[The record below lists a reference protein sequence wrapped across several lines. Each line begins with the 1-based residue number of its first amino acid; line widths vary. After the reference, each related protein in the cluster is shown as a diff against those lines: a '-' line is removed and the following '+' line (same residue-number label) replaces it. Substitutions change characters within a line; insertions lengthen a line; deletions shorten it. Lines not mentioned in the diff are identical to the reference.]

1 MLHPV
6 VMAGGSG
13 TRFWPRSRRRRPK
26 QLIRVF
32 GQGTMIQQTVARLE
46 GEVPP
51 ESFLVVTTREQA
63 PEIAAQLPEL
73 KPEQIVAEP
82 CGRDTSACIAL
93 AAFLVRRKDPEAVMF
108 VLSADHT
115 ISPAREFAR
124 CLKEAARIAVEHR
137 ALVAFGI
144 RPSHPSELYGYIRRG
159 APLTG
164 WSGALP
170 AFRLAEF
177 KEKPSR
183 AAAEEYL
190 RAGDYYW
197 NSGNFVWR
205 AADIL
210 DAFKR
215 FMPELHAALER
226 IEPDLGTPRQ
236 EAVLERVYP
245 TLPKLSI
252 DYGVMEK
259 APNAVLVEAQFQ
271 WDDVGAWDS
280 IARHHP
286 ADEHGNHVLA
296 RHAGIDTRNCIV
308 VGEEGH
314 LLTTIGVE
322 DLIVV
327 QTRDA
332 TLICDRR
339 RAGHVK
345 MLVDML
351 KAQGLEAHL

>member
-6 VMAGGSG
+6 IMAGGSG

-26 QLIRVF
+26 QLIRIF

-51 ESFLVVTTREQA
+51 ESFLIVTTLDQA
-63 PEIAAQLPEL
+63 AEIAAQLPEL
-73 KPEQIVAEP
+73 KPDQIIAEP

-93 AAFLVRRKDPEAVMF
+93 AAFLVRKKDPDAVMA

-124 CLKEAARIAVEHR
+124 CLKEAAVIAAEHR
-137 ALVAFGI
+137 ALVTFGI
-144 RPSHPSELYGYIRRG
+144 RPSHPSELYGYVRRG
-159 APLTG
+159 APLAG
-164 WSGALP
+164 WTGALP

-177 KEKPSR
+177 KEKPTR
-183 AAAEEYL
+183 AVAEGFL
-190 RAGDYYW
+190 KSGDYYW

-210 DAFKR
+210 DAFRK
-215 FMPELHAALER
+215 FMPELHDALAR

-236 EAVLERVYP
+236 CAALERVYP

-286 ADEHGNHVLA
+286 ADENGNHVLA
-296 RHAGIDTRNCIV
+296 RHAGLDTRNCIV
-308 VGEEGH
+308 VGDEGH
-314 LLTTIGVE
+314 LITTVGVE
-322 DLIVV
+322 NLIVV
-327 QTRDA
+327 HTHDA

-345 MLVDML
+345 MLVDLL
-351 KAQGLEAHL
+351 KAQGLETHL

>member
-1 MLHPV
+1 MLYPV
-6 VMAGGSG
+6 IMAGGSG

-26 QLIRVF
+26 QLIRIF

-51 ESFLVVTTREQA
+51 ESFLVVTTLDQA
-63 PEIAAQLPEL
+63 DEIALQLPKL
-73 KPEQIVAEP
+73 KREQIVAEP
-82 CGRDTSACIAL
+82 CGRDTSACVAL
-93 AAFLVRRKDPEAVMF
+93 AAMLVRRRDPEGVMA

-124 CLKEAARIAVEHR
+124 CLKEAAQIATQHR
-137 ALVAFGI
+137 ALVTFGI
-144 RPSHPSELYGYIRRG
+144 RPSHPSELYGYVRRG
-159 APLTG
+159 EALPG
-164 WSGALP
+164 WKGSLP

-177 KEKPSR
+177 KEKPTR
-183 AAAEEYL
+183 AVAEEFI
-190 RAGDYYW
+190 RSGDYYW

-210 DAFKR
+210 EAFQR
-215 FMPELHAALER
+215 FMPDLYAALAK
-226 IEPDLGTPRQ
+226 IEPELGT
-236 EAVLERVYP
+236 AGMAAALERVYP
-245 TLPKLSI
+245 GLPKLSI

-286 ADEHGNHVLA
+286 ADENGNHVLA
-296 RHAGIDTRNCIV
+296 RHAGIDTRNCII
-308 VGEEGH
+308 VGEDGH
-314 LLTTIGVE
+314 VVTTVGVE
-322 DLIVV
+322 NLIIV

-345 MLVDML
+345 MLVDLL

>member
-1 MLHPV
+1 MFHPV
-6 VMAGGSG
+6 IMAGGSG
-13 TRFWPRSRRRRPK
+13 TRFWPRSRRSHPK
-26 QLIRVF
+26 QLIRIF
-32 GQGTMIQQTVARLE
+32 GQGTMIQQTVSRLE
-46 GEVPP
+46 GEVSP
-51 ESFLVVTTREQA
+51 ESFLIITTREQA
-63 PEIAAQLPEL
+63 PEIARQLPQL
-73 KPEQIVAEP
+73 GPEQIIAEP

-93 AAFLVRRKDPEAVMF
+93 AAFLLRRRDPDAVMF

-124 CLKEAARIAVEHR
+124 CLKEAATIAATHR

-159 APLTG
+159 DPLAGHTG
-164 WSGALP
+164 HLP

-177 KEKPSR
+177 KEKPTR
-183 AAAEEYL
+183 AVAEQFI
-190 RAGDYYW
+190 RAGEYYW

-210 DAFKR
+210 DAFR
-215 FMPELHAALER
+215 RHMPDLYAALEG
-226 IEPDLGTPRQ
+226 IENDLGTPRQ
-236 EAVLERVYP
+236 AEVLERVYP

-286 ADEHGNHVLA
+286 ADEHGNHILA
-296 RHAGIDTRNCIV
+296 RHAGLDTRRCII

-314 LLTTIGVE
+314 LVTTIGVE
-322 DLIVV
+322 DLIIVN
-327 QTRDA
+327 TRDA

-345 MLVDML
+345 ILVDML